1 MKRSAALLLIASLLQ
16 PVSIAK
22 TIKIGMSAAFTG
34 PAQALGNGVKEG
46 IKTYFAKTN
55 ANGGVNGN
63 TLKLVAFDD
72 GYEPKK
78 CAPNMRKLI
87 TQEKVFAVIG
97 NVGTPTAIVAVPIAN
112 ELKTPFFGAFTGSG
126 VLRKTPPDRYIFNY
140 RASYAEE
147 TAGMIQNLVNTLGIK
162 PEEIALFTQ
171 NDGYGD
177 AGYKGALKALKAIG
191 YKKGASLAHGRYQ
204 RNTVNVEDGL
214 LTILDGDVEPKAII
228 MVGAYKPC
236 AAFIKLAKENDLV
249 DTLFLNV
256 SFVGSKALAKEL
268 GPDVKNVIVTQV
280 VPHYN
285 SDLPV
290 IAEYKKD
297 LKRFSNTE
305 AGFVSLEGYL
315 AAKAFVTGLE
325 RSGKS
330 PTKESFIDALEQM
343 DTFDLGMG
351 TLHQFSKTEHQ
362 ISHDVWPTML
372 KSGEFQPLDW
382 NSLK

>member
-1 MKRSAALLLIASLLQ
+1 
-16 PVSIAK
+16 
-22 TIKIGMSAAFTG
+22 
-34 PAQALGNGVKEG
+34 
-46 IKTYFAKTN
+46 
-55 ANGGVNGN
+55 
-63 TLKLVAFDD
+63 
-72 GYEPKK
+72 
-78 CAPNMRKLI
+78 
-87 TQEKVFAVIG
+87 
-97 NVGTPTAIVAVPIAN
+97 
-112 ELKTPFFGAFTGSG
+112 
-126 VLRKTPPDRYIFNY
+126 
-140 RASYAEE
+140 ASYAEE